1 MEAIGNIGIGLLMI
15 IFGIGVI
22 IFMSKRPP
30 SYPLT
35 SVNFKGY
42 AGGVAFIIIGII
54 YILNKLH
61 LW

>member
-1 MEAIGNIGIGLLMI
+1 MEVIGNIGIGILMI

-30 SYPLT
+30 SDPLV

-42 AGGVAFIIIGII
+42 AGGVAFILLGII

>member
-1 MEAIGNIGIGLLMI
+1 MEAIENICVGILMI

-35 SVNFKGY
+35 SVNISGY
-42 AGGVAFIIIGII
+42 IAGVTFILLGII
-54 YILNKLH
+54 YIFDEFH
-61 LW
+61 IW

>member
-1 MEAIGNIGIGLLMI
+1 MEEIKNIGIGLLMI
-15 IFGIGVI
+15 IFGIGVL

-30 SYPLT
+30 SYPLV

-42 AGGVAFIIIGII
+42 AGGVAFILLGII
-54 YILNKLH
+54 YILNKLR